1 MSPILKINNK
11 KHINMKITKMAV
23 VKNILMLFSLI
34 LISIEK
40 PGTKIKMKNAY
51 FNFDLK
57 WVNVTLL
64 LHFFE
69 NHPNAYEDESL
80 QQQFYRGN
88 T

>member
-23 VKNILMLFSLI
+23 VKKILMLFSLI

-40 PGTKIKMKNAY
+40 PGTKIKMKNAH
-51 FNFDLK
+51 FNFDIK

-64 LHFFE
+64 LHFF
-69 NHPNAYEDESL
+69 
-80 QQQFYRGN
+80 
-88 T
+88 